1 MPLQERHD
9 GEAPDQVHNQR
20 KKSTQQHERQAKNP
34 DEPRLRCVKLLARRV
49 VRSAYRCAKKDSRC
63 GPKGTRASREAKK
76 LKDLQKT

>member
-34 DEPRLRCVKLLARRV
+34 DEPRLRCEN
-49 VRSAYRCAKKDSRC
+49 C
-63 GPKGTRASREAKK
+63 
-76 LKDLQKT
+76 